1 MRRGKMP
8 KKKRKQR
15 GGEGRLTKRS
25 TLSRDDKP
33 VPIEQ
38 FVAEHRDQEEL
49 SEDEA
54 FELAWEMHPDL
65 NRMRLK
71 DTLPEEMVDGEG
83 NVWSPR
89 MHIDMHVIVERQ
101 LANNDPDGIADRAIK
116 YEREGKLDS
125 HEIRHMLAA
134 AVSEQV
140 WYMSKEGRPFSSERY
155 FDDIERSYERFVQ
168 AKQ

>member
-1 MRRGKMP
+1 MSKKNRKLRGS
-8 KKKRKQR
+8 
-15 GGEGRLTKRS
+15 GERLTKRS
-25 TLSRDDKP
+25 TLSREDRR

-38 FVAEHRDQEEL
+38 FVAEHGDQDEL
-49 SEDEA
+49 SDDEA

-65 NRMRLK
+65 NRLRLK

-89 MHIDMHVIVERQ
+89 MHIDMHVMIECQ
-101 LANNDPDGIADRAIK
+101 LANNDPDGIADLAIR
-116 YEREGKLDS
+116 YEREGKLDP

-134 AVSEQV
+134 AVSEQL
-140 WYMSKEGRPFSSERY
+140 WYMSKEGCPFDSQRY